1 MAEVAKPVAVE
12 TTPAFTTTLQSTKL
26 YEHRK
31 LYAPIVPEC
40 LKNLNTV
47 SLVEDGGPTGA
58 VGDADQLS
66 GIFTK
71 LFGQPKL
78 LCQRSTVPIDTKVL
92 TVGFVLSGGPAS
104 GGHNVVTGLYDALK
118 ELNPKNVLVG
128 FQRGPRGLFENNH
141 EILTD
146 EKINAYRN
154 TGGFD
159 MVGTGRDKI
168 ETEEQLKGSL
178 NTAIELKLDGLLV
191 IGGDD
196 SNTNACVVG
205 EYFAQND
212 CDCVVVGIPKTI
224 DGDLQNEEIE
234 ISFGFNT
241 ATRTYA
247 EMVANIARDA
257 RSAVK
262 AWHFIKLMGRDA
274 SHVTLEVALQTQP
287 NVALISEEV
296 RSEGMKLSDVTSQIA
311 DAICARAATNNN
323 YGIVLVPEGL
333 LQFIPSIQKLID
345 ALSHELAPEKGNSA
359 KMDEITDMEKK
370 IDFARDLLKN
380 STSHQL
386 TFDMLPPEI
395 QRELISE
402 RDPHG
407 NVAVSRVPT
416 ELLLI
421 RCVDEELRKRKKAGT
436 YTGKFKA
443 HGHFFGYDGRAGFPS
458 NFDAQYCY
466 NLGRVGALL
475 VLNQQSGYMAR
486 VYNLAESPDKW
497 LAGASP
503 LTSFMNM
510 EVRHGKLKPVIKKAL
525 VDVDEEPAMWEFQ
538 KLRDSWIVDDA
549 YRFPGPLQYFGPAE
563 ICDEPPMVLQIRK
576 KYASKSM

>member
-1 MAEVAKPVAVE
+1 MAEAHQTE
-12 TTPAFTTTLQSTKL
+12 WQSTKL
-26 YEHRK
+26 TELRK
-31 LYAPIVPEC
+31 KYNPVVPEC
-40 LKNLNTV
+40 LKDLNTV
-47 SLVEDGGPTGA
+47 SLKEFGGPTSA
-58 VGDADQLS
+58 VGDADRLKS
-66 GIFTK
+66 IFPK

-78 LCQRSTVPIDTKVL
+78 LCERSETPLDSKVL
-92 TVGFVLSGGPAS
+92 RVGFILSGGPAS
-104 GGHNVVTGLYDALK
+104 GGHNVVTGLFDALK
-118 ELNPKNVLVG
+118 ELNPDNVLIG

-141 EILTD
+141 EILTAS
-146 EKINAYRN
+146 KIDAYRN

-159 MVGTGRDKI
+159 IVGTGRDKI
-168 ETEEQLKGSL
+168 ETEAQLKASMQTALDL
-178 NTAIELKLDGLLV
+178 NLSGLFV

-196 SNTNACVVG
+196 SNTNACIVA

-247 EMVANIARDA
+247 EMVSNLCKDS

-262 AWHFIKLMGRDA
+262 AWHFVKLMGRDA
-274 SHVTLEVALQTQP
+274 SHVTLEVSLQTQP

-296 RSEGMKLSDVTSQIA
+296 KKEGMKLSDVTDQIA
-311 DAICARAATNNN
+311 DAVVARSKMTPPRN
-323 YGIVLVPEGL
+323 YGVVLVPEGL

-359 KMDEITDMEKK
+359 KLDEIADMKDK
-370 IDFARDLLKN
+370 IKFAKNLLAS
-380 STSHQL
+380 STSNQL

-407 NVAVSRVPT
+407 NVAISRVPT
-416 ELLLI
+416 ELLLV
-421 RCVDEELRKRKKAGT
+421 RCVESELRNRKKAGT
-436 YTGKFKA
+436 YNGKFKA
-443 HGHFFGYDGRAGFPS
+443 HGHFFGYDGRAAPPT

-475 VLNQQSGYMAR
+475 VLNEVSGYMAR
-486 VYNLAESPDKW
+486 VYNLAETPDQW

-525 VDVDEEPAMWEFQ
+525 VEVDDEPAMWEFQ
-538 KLRDSWIVDDA
+538 KLRDSWVESDS
-549 YRFPGPLQYFGPAE
+549 YRIPGPIQYFGPSE
-563 ICDEPPMVLQIRK
+563 ICDEPPMVLQLRK
-576 KYASKSM
+576 KYKSKV

>member
-1 MAEVAKPVAVE
+1 MAEVKADEFKPSWVSSQV
-12 TTPAFTTTLQSTKL
+12 
-26 YEHRK
+26 YELRK
-31 LYAPIVPEC
+31 KYDPVVPDC
-40 LKNLNTV
+40 LKDLKTV

-58 VGDADQLS
+58 INNVPELQK
-66 GIFTK
+66 IFPM

-78 LCQRSTVPIDTKVL
+78 LCKRSATPIADRVL
-92 TVGFVLSGGPAS
+92 RVGFVLSGGPAS
-104 GGHNVVTGLYDALK
+104 GGHNVVCGLYDALK
-118 ELNPKNVLVG
+118 ELNPDNVLIG

-141 EILTD
+141 EILTKS
-146 EKINAYRN
+146 KIDAHRN

-168 ETEEQLKGSL
+168 ETEEQLSGSL
-178 NTAIELKLDGLLV
+178 QTVKDLNLNGLLV

-205 EYFAQND
+205 EYFRQND
-212 CDCVVVGIPKTI
+212 NDCVVVGIPKTI

-247 EMVANIARDA
+247 EMVGNIARDS

-274 SHVTLEVALQTQP
+274 SHVTLETAIQCQP
-287 NVALISEEV
+287 NIALISEEV
-296 RSEGMKLSDVTSQIA
+296 KQEKMKLSDITELVA
-311 DAICARAATNNN
+311 DCICARAEKNMN

-333 LQFIPSIQKLID
+333 LQFIPTIQKLID
-345 ALSHELAPEKGNSA
+345 ALSHQLAPDLGNGA
-359 KMDEITDMEKK
+359 KMDEIHDITKK
-370 IDFARDLLKN
+370 IAFARSLL
-380 STSHQL
+380 SQTHQL
-386 TFDMLPPEI
+386 TFDMLPVEI

-407 NVAVSRVPT
+407 NVAISRVPT

-421 RCVDEELRKRKKAGT
+421 RCVEEELRQRKKAGT
-436 YTGKFKA
+436 YSGKFKA
-443 HGHFFGYDGRAGFPS
+443 HGHFFGYDGRCGFPS

-475 VLNQQSGYMAR
+475 VLNDMSGYMAR
-486 VYNLAESPDKW
+486 VYNLASSPDKW
-497 LAGASP
+497 QAGGSP

-510 EVRHGKLKPVIKKAL
+510 EVRHGKRKPVIKKAL
-525 VDVDEEPAMWEFQ
+525 VNVDEEPAMWYFQ
-538 KLRDSWIVDDA
+538 RERDSWRNEDR

-563 ICDEPPMVLQIRK
+563 LCDEPPMILQLRK
-576 KYASKSM
+576 SYK

>member
-1 MAEVAKPVAVE
+1 MAEAEIKADNVYKSALASSKLHDLRTKYQPV
-12 TTPAFTTTLQSTKL
+12 
-26 YEHRK
+26 
-31 LYAPIVPEC
+31 VPDC
-40 LKNLNTV
+40 LKDLKTV
-47 SLVEDGGPTGA
+47 ALKEFGGPTGA
-58 VGDADQLS
+58 INDVADLKE
-66 GIFTK
+66 IFPM

-78 LCQRSTVPIDTKVL
+78 LCERSDTPLADRVL
-92 TVGFVLSGGPAS
+92 RVGFVLSGGPAS
-104 GGHNVVTGLYDALK
+104 GGHNVVCGLYDALM
-118 ELNPKNVLVG
+118 ELNPENVLIG

-141 EILTD
+141 EILTK
-146 EKINAYRN
+146 EKIDAHRN

-168 ETEEQLKGSL
+168 ETEEQLQGSL
-178 NTAIELKLDGLLV
+178 KTVNDLNLSGLLV

-205 EYFAQND
+205 EYFKQND
-212 CDCVVVGIPKTI
+212 ADCVVVGIPKTI

-247 EMVANIARDA
+247 EMVGNICRDS

-274 SHVTLEVALQTQP
+274 SHVTLETALQCQP

-296 RSEGMKLSDVTSQIA
+296 KQEGMKLSDITELIA
-311 DAICARAATNNN
+311 DVVAERAEQNKN
-323 YGIVLVPEGL
+323 YGVVLVPEGL
-333 LQFIPSIQKLID
+333 LQFIPSIQGLIH
-345 ALSHELAPEKGNSA
+345 ALSTELAPEKGNGVKLDA
-359 KMDEITDMEKK
+359 IVDVNKRIA
-370 IDFARDLLKN
+370 FARGLV
-380 STSHQL
+380 SQTHQL
-386 TFDMLPPEI
+386 TFDMLPVEI

-407 NVAVSRVPT
+407 NVAVSRIPT
-416 ELLLI
+416 ELLVI
-421 RCVDEELRKRKKAGT
+421 RCVEEELRKRKKAGT
-436 YTGKFKA
+436 YKGKFKA
-443 HGHFFGYDGRAGFPS
+443 HGHFFGYDGRCGFPS

-475 VLNQQSGYMAR
+475 VLNDMSGYMAR
-486 VYNLAESPDKW
+486 VYNLAHSPDKW
-497 LAGASP
+497 QAGGSP

-510 EVRHGKLKPVIKKAL
+510 EVRHGKRKPVIKKAL
-525 VDVDEEPAMWEFQ
+525 VNVDEEPAMWFFQ
-538 KLRDSWIVDDA
+538 RNRDEWKVNDS

-563 ICDEPPMVLQIRK
+563 LCDEPPLILQYRQAEK
-576 KYASKSM
+576 DKDT